1 MALFDIFKPKAVKK
15 DTMFKRSYSAAN
27 SGNLFNDFK
36 ASERS
41 ADSELR
47 PALRSIRSRS
57 RDLARNNEYAKK
69 YLNLLKINV
78 VGEKGFTLQV
88 KATDTIGKL
97 DQDGNQKVE
106 SAFRKWGK
114 LGNCT
119 VDGSMSWIDAQKLA
133 VECLARDGEVF
144 IVKHRGS
151 AFHDSFA
158 LEFLE
163 PDQIDEQKN

>member
-1 MALFDIFKPKAVKK
+1 MALFDMFKPKTDKK
-15 DTMFKRSYSAAN
+15 GKVFKRSYAAAN
-27 SGNLFNDFK
+27 SGHIFADFK

-47 PALRSIRSRS
+47 PALRKIRSRS

-69 YLNLLKINV
+69 YLNLLKNNV
-78 VGEKGFTLQV
+78 IGEKGFGLQV

-106 SAFRKWGK
+106 YAFRKWGK

-119 VDGSMSWIDAQKLA
+119 VDG
-133 VECLARDGEVF
+133 
-144 IVKHRGS
+144 
-151 AFHDSFA
+151 
-158 LEFLE
+158 
-163 PDQIDEQKN
+163 